1 MIGKRILNYQIIS
14 LLGEGGMGSVY
25 KAYDLQLE
33 RYVAIKIINP
43 KLIKNPQFI
52 DRFRFEAK
60 NQAKLNHPN
69 IVTVYGFIETREA
82 TGFIMEFVD
91 GSTIGQLINTYG
103 RLDLIYSLR
112 VMQQVLL
119 AIEYAHLMGF
129 IHRDLKPSNII
140 IDKNGLVKVM
150 DFGISKSLNENQNIT
165 RVGSNIG
172 TLYYM
177 SPEQI
182 KGFSPTPSTDIYSI
196 GITLYEMLSGTVPF
210 NFENDYDIYEAHL
223 KLKPQRLSSILPD
236 IPKEIDELILSAL
249 NKSNQYNFTNAS
261 EFRNSIEHLI
271 FNLPLLLNKQS
282 IINESSRENPV
293 KKDKPSN
300 LIIGFVLLLTIL
312 IIGTSYLLVEKF
324 IIKEKPHTNSEDRSK
339 INYLEER
346 KYFSAS
352 WEKLKTNISGNIN
365 NLISI
370 DSKIFASSIN
380 GVLLITSDLGQRWNR
395 TLENSKNSLN
405 DFETLNDNI
414 LSVSSSGQ
422 LLVLDRNGKII
433 RTEKLSDENLTAL
446 NISQN
451 LLISGSGG
459 LLLKSDKNKFSFRKI
474 NFPSSTTIFDV
485 FELDNSNLFCCTID
499 GKVYKTTDE
508 GVTWTFDKLNDSY
521 LKKFW
526 FVNSFRGFVI
536 GANGNLFKTT
546 DGGNNWTKIKLN
558 TNAILNDIIF
568 LNQKSGYI
576 TTSEGEIFISE
587 NSGDDWIKETVG
599 EIIQLNKILILSSGT
614 VFIASNNGLILKN
627 KI

>member
-43 KLIKNPQFI
+43 KLIKDPHFI
-52 DRFRFEAK
+52 ERFRFEAK

-82 TGFIMEFVD
+82 TGFVMEFVD
-91 GSTIGQLINTYG
+91 GSTISQLINNYG

-119 AIEYAHLMGF
+119 AIEYAHSMGF

-150 DFGISKSLNENQNIT
+150 DFGISKSLKENQNIT
-165 RVGSNIG
+165 RLGSNIG
-172 TLYYM
+172 TIYYM

-182 KGFSPTPSTDIYSI
+182 KGLSTTPRTDIYSL

-210 NFENDYDIYEAHL
+210 NFKNDYDIYEAHL
-223 KLKPQRLSSILPD
+223 KMQPQKLSTVFTD
-236 IPKEIDELILSAL
+236 IPKEIDDLILSAL
-249 NKSNQYNFTNAS
+249 NKSDKNNFNNAF

-271 FNLPLLLNKQS
+271 FNLPLLLNNQS
-282 IINESSRENPV
+282 SAYEYSRKNPV
-293 KKDKPSN
+293 KKNKPAN

-312 IIGTSYLLVEKF
+312 IIGSSYLLVDKF
-324 IIKEKPHTNSEDRSK
+324 IIKEKSLSNSEDRSK

-346 KYFSAS
+346 KYFSTS

-365 NLISI
+365 NLISV
-370 DSKIFASSIN
+370 DSKIFASNTN
-380 GVLLITSDLGQRWNR
+380 GTVLMTPDFGQRWIKVLESLGN
-395 TLENSKNSLN
+395 TLNE
-405 DFETLNDNI
+405 FETLNDNI
-414 LSVSSSGQ
+414 LTVNSSGQ
-422 LLVLDRNGKII
+422 LLVIDNKGNIKRND
-433 RTEKLSDENLTAL
+433 KLSNEKLTAL
-446 NISQN
+446 NIGQN

-459 LLLKSDKNKFSFRKI
+459 LLLKSDKNKFSFQKI
-474 NFPSSTTIFDV
+474 DFPSSTAILDV
-485 FELDNSNLFCCTID
+485 FELDNSILFCCTFD
-499 GKVYKTTDE
+499 GKVYKTTDY
-508 GVTWTFDKLNDSY
+508 GKTWSFDKLNDSY

-526 FVNSFRGFVI
+526 FINSFRGFVI
-536 GANGNLFKTT
+536 GSNGSLFKTT
-546 DGGNNWTKIKLN
+546 DGGTNWTKIMLN
-558 TNAILNDIIF
+558 TNATLNDIIF
-568 LNQKSGYI
+568 VNQKSGYI
-576 TTSEGEIFISE
+576 ITSEGEIFISE
-587 NSGDDWIKETVG
+587 NSGDDWIRETVN
-599 EIIQLNKILILSSGT
+599 EIIPLNKIIILRSGT
-614 VFIASNNGLILKN
+614 VLIASNNGLILKN

>member
-33 RYVAIKIINP
+33 RYVAIKIINS
-43 KLIKNPQFI
+43 KLIKDPQFTE
-52 DRFRFEAK
+52 RFRFEAK

-82 TGFIMEFVD
+82 TGFVMEFVD
-91 GSTIGQLINTYG
+91 GLTISQLINTYG

-119 AIEYAHLMGF
+119 AIEYAHSMGF

-172 TLYYM
+172 TIYYM

-182 KGFSPTPSTDIYSI
+182 KGFSTTPRTDIYSL

-210 NFENDYDIYEAHL
+210 NFKNDYDIYDAHL
-223 KLKPQRLSSILPD
+223 KMQPQKLSSVLPD
-236 IPKEIDELILSAL
+236 IPNEIDELILSAL
-249 NKSNQYNFTNAS
+249 NKSEKNNFTNAS
-261 EFRNSIEHLI
+261 EFRYSIEHLI
-271 FNLPLLLNKQS
+271 FNLPLLLNNPSSVNKYPR
-282 IINESSRENPV
+282 INSV
-293 KKDKPSN
+293 KKNKPAN
-300 LIIGFVLLLTIL
+300 LIIGFVLLLIIL

-324 IIKEKPHTNSEDRSK
+324 IIKNKLQTNSEDRSK

-346 KYFSAS
+346 KYFSAF
-352 WEKLKTNISGNIN
+352 WEKLETNISGNIN
-365 NLISI
+365 NLISVE
-370 DSKIFASSIN
+370 SKIIASITN
-380 GVLLITSDLGQRWNR
+380 GVLLTTTDLGQRWIKVV
-395 TLENSKNSLN
+395 ENLNYTFN
-405 DFETLNDNI
+405 DFETFNDNI
-414 LSVSSSGQ
+414 LTVNSSGQ
-422 LLVLDRNGKII
+422 FMVLDKNGKII
-433 RTEKLSDENLTAL
+433 RVDKLSNENLTAL
-446 NISQN
+446 SIGRN

-459 LLLKSDKNKFSFRKI
+459 LLLKSDKNKLSFQKI
-474 NFPSSTTIFDV
+474 NFPSSTTIFDLL
-485 FELDNSNLFCCTID
+485 ELDNSNLFCCTFD

-508 GVTWTFDKLNDSY
+508 GKSWSFNQLNDSY

-536 GANGNLFKTT
+536 GANGSLFKTT
-546 DGGNNWTKIKLN
+546 DGGNNWTKIMIN
-558 TNAILNDIIF
+558 TNATLNDIIF
-568 LNQKSGYI
+568 VNQKSGYI
-576 TTSEGEIFISE
+576 ITSEGEIFISE
-587 NSGDDWIKETVG
+587 NSGDDWIKETVS
-599 EIIQLNKILILSSGT
+599 EKIPLNKILILSSGT
-614 VFIASNNGLILKN
+614 VLIASNNGLILKN

>member
-43 KLIKNPQFI
+43 KLIKDPHFI
-52 DRFRFEAK
+52 ERFRFEAK

-82 TGFIMEFVD
+82 TGFVMEFVD
-91 GSTIGQLINTYG
+91 GSTISQLINTYG

-119 AIEYAHLMGF
+119 AIEYAHTMGF

-140 IDKNGLVKVM
+140 IDKNGSVKVM

-172 TLYYM
+172 TIYYM

-182 KGFSPTPSTDIYSI
+182 KGFSTTPRTDIYSL
-196 GITLYEMLSGTVPF
+196 GITLYEMLSGTVPY
-210 NFENDYDIYEAHL
+210 NFKNDYDIYDAHL
-223 KLKPQRLSSILPD
+223 KMQPQKLSSVFPD

-249 NKSNQYNFTNAS
+249 NKSDKNNFTNAS

-271 FNLPLLLNKQS
+271 FNLPLLLNNQS
-282 IINESSRENPV
+282 TVNEYARKNPV
-293 KKDKPSN
+293 KKNKTAN
-300 LIIGFVLLLTIL
+300 LIIAFVLLLTIL
-312 IIGTSYLLVEKF
+312 IIGTSYLLVDKF
-324 IIKEKPHTNSEDRSK
+324 IIKEESKTILEDRTK

-346 KYFSAS
+346 KYFSAT

-365 NLISI
+365 NLISL
-370 DSKIFASSIN
+370 DSKIFASNTN
-380 GVLLITSDLGQRWNR
+380 GAFLMTSDLGQRWIKV
-395 TLENSKNSLN
+395 LENLNYTFN
-405 DFETLNDNI
+405 DFERLNDNI
-414 LSVSSSGQ
+414 LAVNSSGQ
-422 LLVLDRNGKII
+422 FLVLDGNGKIR
-433 RTEKLSDENLTAL
+433 RTERISNENLTAL
-446 NISQN
+446 SIGQN

-474 NFPSSTTIFDV
+474 NFPSTTTIFDV
-485 FELDNSNLFCCTID
+485 FELDNSNIFCCTFD

-508 GVTWTFDKLNDSY
+508 GNTWSFDKLNDTY

-536 GANGNLFKTT
+536 GSNGSLFKTT
-546 DGGNNWTKIKLN
+546 DGGSNWTKIMLN
-558 TNAILNDIIF
+558 TNATLNDIIF
-568 LNQKSGYI
+568 VNQKSGYI
-576 TTSEGEIFISE
+576 ITSDGEIFISE
-587 NSGDDWIKETVG
+587 NSGDDWLRETVD
-599 EIIQLNKILILSSGT
+599 EKVSLNKILILSSGT